1 MKIFLS
7 YPSEERAV
15 AERVNHALLGHGHDV
30 FFDRADLEAGF
41 EYDQA
46 IARAIGESDLFV
58 FFITPASVQ
67 TGRYTLTELSLAERR
82 WPHAGGRVLPVM
94 ARPTDIAAVPAYLR
108 AVNILTPR
116 GDIAAETVHQ
126 VQRMERARRLGPRIW
141 RQVRSPRGI
150 VAAVCIVAVAALGW
164 LAHETGV
171 TRVARE
177 RLPADVRRHAR
188 LVAPLVDSGFAIAT
202 TSPPRLVQFT
212 DEGTQV
218 GAPLELMGE
227 PVSITRTP
235 SQLLIVTR
243 GRDGIMAIDAKRPH
257 VVDSALLD
265 PSAVASPR
273 YVVNPPRPSGDIESV
288 QPHRL
293 GLWVTTGDRDGE
305 PTMLRY
311 RIDKRWDVVTWTVDS
326 AGFGREA
333 MGVRL
338 RRVGAQLWGARARG
352 NPGVLYHFVDPM
364 IRIDRFDGRE
374 RRIVACA
381 TDIAASPRGNP
392 LFLSCDNALQ
402 EVSVQARQLT
412 LERTWPPF
420 PAARGD
426 AGTSTHH
433 LIEADSSGLVVAFNI
448 ERAAADS
455 TPVRTQVFVLDS
467 TGSARVLDEPRAAV
481 RSLALTPRRIVTV
494 LRRADGSSDV
504 IVRPRRRSR

>member
-67 TGRYTLTELSLAERR
+67 SGRYTLTELGLAERR

-94 ARPTDIAAVPAYLR
+94 VKPTDIATIPAYLR

-116 GDIAAETVHQ
+116 GDIVAETVHQ
-126 VQRMERARRLGPRIW
+126 LQRMEHARRLVPRVW
-141 RQVRSPRGI
+141 RRVRSPRGI
-150 VAAVCIVAVAALGW
+150 VAVVCVVAVAALAW
-164 LAHETGV
+164 LARESGM
-171 TRVARE
+171 TRIARE
-177 RLPADVRRHAR
+177 RLPADVRQRAR
-188 LVAPLVDSGFAIAT
+188 AAAPLVDSGFVIAAT
-202 TSPPRLVQFT
+202 DPPRLVQFT
-212 DEGTQV
+212 DGGAQV
-218 GAPLELMGE
+218 GTPLELMGE
-227 PVSITRTP
+227 PVSVTRTP
-235 SQLLIVTR
+235 SHLLVVTR
-243 GRDGIMAIDAKRPH
+243 GRDGIMMIDAKRLH

-265 PSAVASPR
+265 PSAVESPR
-273 YVVNPPRPSGDIESV
+273 YVTNPPRPSGDIESV

-293 GLWVTTGDRDGE
+293 GLWMTTGDRDGE

-311 RIDKRWDVVTWTVDS
+311 RADKRWDVVTWTVDT
-326 AGFGREA
+326 AGFGRDA

-338 RRVGAQLWGARARG
+338 RRVGEQIWGVRTRG

-364 IRIDRFDGRE
+364 LRIDRFDGRE

-381 TDIAASPRGNP
+381 TDIAASARGNP

-420 PAARGD
+420 AVERGD
-426 AGTSTHH
+426 VGTFTHH
-433 LIEADSSGLVVAFNI
+433 LIETDSIGLVVAFNI
-448 ERAAADS
+448 ESGAPDS
-455 TPVRTQVFVLDS
+455 APVRAQVFVLDS
-467 TGSARVLDEPRAAV
+467 AGSARVLDEPRAAV
-481 RSLALTPRRIVTV
+481 RSLALTPRRIVAV

-504 IVRPRRRSR
+504 IVRPRRR